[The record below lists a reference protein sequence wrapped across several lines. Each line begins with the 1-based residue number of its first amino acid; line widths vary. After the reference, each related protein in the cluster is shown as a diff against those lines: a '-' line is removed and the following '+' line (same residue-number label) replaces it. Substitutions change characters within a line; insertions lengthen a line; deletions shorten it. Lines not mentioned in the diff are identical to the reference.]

1 MDVGGELQ
9 KQMVTMQKQM
19 MQMQKLLQDQFKVQ
33 QTEIQKLRK
42 DLDEKVISQ
51 HTTPSV
57 QQSHG
62 QQTSQQQLSF
72 ENSQPVLPVLTP
84 PPPSQQMPPTSSQ
97 QPRETLPPLTY
108 GSNVT
113 SCSGCSTPSINYV
126 NMPQKKIYPLPSFS
140 GYPEEWQTF
149 SESFYSTTAE
159 FSYSDLHNIM
169 RLRESLNGRAREVV
183 ECLLG
188 NSSNVSHIM
197 STLRET
203 FGRPEQLIRSQ
214 IEKVRQIT
222 PLQNDNLDSLVT
234 FSTKITNMSTF
245 LKNVKG
251 EHHLANPS
259 LLSELV
265 AKLPIN
271 RQMQWGEKCLSLERM
286 PTVVD
291 FSDWLQNLRRIAN
304 VVYDTLPSNSR
315 RSNSSHQSRKF
326 AFAAV
331 KNCLVCK
338 GLCPSLINCKQ
349 FLDMSVE
356 NKWKIIK
363 DSKSCFCCLKKG
375 HQISQCRNRVKCDKS
390 ECGKFHHVLLHKTT
404 TSQGIVPVKLYGKH
418 KTITTYAFIDDGA
431 NVSMLDKA
439 LGDELGLQGKSEML
453 SLQWLNDHSMM
464 QTTQK
469 VVLTISGV
477 GQFCKR
483 YTIGDVYISDN
494 LSLPVQSCKWESLFL
509 LMYHAIC
516 QPLGRLSPPQ
526 DSESSF
532 MDQCQKKML

>member
-113 SCSGCSTPSINYV
+113 SCSGC
-126 NMPQKKIYPLPSFS
+126 
-140 GYPEEWQTF
+140 YPEEWQTF

-259 LLSELV
+259 LLNCPRE
-265 AKLPIN
+265 
-271 RQMQWGEKCLSLERM
+271 
-286 PTVVD
+286 
-291 FSDWLQNLRRIAN
+291 
-304 VVYDTLPSNSR
+304 
-315 RSNSSHQSRKF
+315 
-326 AFAAV
+326 AF
-331 KNCLVCK
+331 
-338 GLCPSLINCKQ
+338 
-349 FLDMSVE
+349 
-356 NKWKIIK
+356 
-363 DSKSCFCCLKKG
+363 
-375 HQISQCRNRVKCDKS
+375 
-390 ECGKFHHVLLHKTT
+390 
-404 TSQGIVPVKLYGKH
+404 
-418 KTITTYAFIDDGA
+418 
-431 NVSMLDKA
+431 
-439 LGDELGLQGKSEML
+439 
-453 SLQWLNDHSMM
+453 
-464 QTTQK
+464 
-469 VVLTISGV
+469 
-477 GQFCKR
+477 
-483 YTIGDVYISDN
+483 
-494 LSLPVQSCKWESLFL
+494 WE
-509 LMYHAIC
+509 A
-516 QPLGRLSPPQ
+516 
-526 DSESSF
+526 
-532 MDQCQKKML
+532 

>member
-1 MDVGGELQ
+1 
-9 KQMVTMQKQM
+9 
-19 MQMQKLLQDQFKVQ
+19 
-33 QTEIQKLRK
+33 
-42 DLDEKVISQ
+42 
-51 HTTPSV
+51 
-57 QQSHG
+57 
-62 QQTSQQQLSF
+62 
-72 ENSQPVLPVLTP
+72 
-84 PPPSQQMPPTSSQ
+84 MPPTSSQ

-108 GSNVT
+108 GTNVT
-113 SCSGCSTPSINYV
+113 SCSGC
-126 NMPQKKIYPLPSFS
+126 
-140 GYPEEWQTF
+140 YPEEWQTF

-214 IEKVRQIT
+214 IEKV
-222 PLQNDNLDSLVT
+222 PLQNDNLDSLAT

-245 LKNVKG
+245 LKNVKE

-286 PTVVD
+286 PTIVD

-315 RSNSSHQSRKF
+315 RTNSSHQSRKF

-356 NKWKIIK
+356 NKWKIIS
-363 DSKSCFCCLKKG
+363 DSPPW
-375 HQISQCRNRVKCDKS
+375 V
-390 ECGKFHHVLLHKTT
+390 E
-404 TSQGIVPVKLYGKH
+404 
-418 KTITTYAFIDDGA
+418 
-431 NVSMLDKA
+431 VSFA
-439 LGDELGLQGKSEML
+439 AS
-453 SLQWLNDHSMM
+453 
-464 QTTQK
+464 TTQLNIAHIFDGCTK
-469 VVLTISGV
+469 MNGE
-477 GQFCKR
+477 
-483 YTIGDVYISDN
+483 
-494 LSLPVQSCKWESLFL
+494 QS
-509 LMYHAIC
+509 
-516 QPLGRLSPPQ
+516 
-526 DSESSF
+526 
-532 MDQCQKKML
+532 